1 MAQLARTLA
10 DRPLPAQPD
19 VGDVATDRRGIRP
32 AGVQIEDALNLP
44 AADQA
49 LCQLAGVSHKRFALS
64 ERQFITSAES
74 EVLGHVNVGNI
85 FFVEPV
91 ASQDGL
97 LISLQATRESEGT
110 QEPETRRVVPAQGG
124 LQGMIDAGSI
134 LAIEIDGT
142 EDLVRPARLDDAGAG
157 GRVVNADVRV
167 QGGRLVAVLC

>member
-1 MAQLARTLA
+1 MAQLARTIA

-19 VGDVATDRRGIRP
+19 VSDVATDSRGIRP

-49 LCQLAGVSHKRFALS
+49 LCQLADVGHKRFALS

-97 LISLQATRESEGT
+97 LISLQATRESVGT

-134 LAIEIDGT
+134 LAIVIDGAK
-142 EDLVRPARLDDAGAG
+142 DIVRPARLDAAGTG

-167 QGGRLVAVLC
+167 QEG